1 MADRNSMPAKQPH
14 IAWRITRVV
23 LHIIGKILLW
33 LLTILGTATLICAV
47 AGLIFLSKFS
57 DYLKSDVIPAAE
69 EYADNLGLDNISLSQ
84 TSIIL
89 AQDPDTGEWFELQ
102 TIKAKENRIWVSY
115 ENIPADMINA
125 TIAIEDKR
133 FPEHNGVD
141 WLRTVSAVGNFAS
154 GDASYGASTI
164 TQQLIK
170 NLSKDDDV
178 TINRKVNEI
187 FRALAVEERY
197 TKPEIME
204 WYLNTI
210 YLGEGCYGV
219 QSAAEMYF
227 GKDVGELTA
236 AECASIIAITNNPS
250 LYDPYINPEGNRNRQ
265 LLILGEMYDQGY
277 FPSEAAYLEAKNQEM
292 DFHSSSSDDKSYQ
305 CSACEFIGPRKDYVE
320 EDGAYFCPN
329 CSTQNYAIDT
339 TNYYSYFEDTI
350 YRDVV
355 NDLCTQYG
363 YSELAAQQKL
373 LTGGYRIYATIDPEV
388 QELVDSVYENLDNV
402 PDTVSIQQLQSA
414 IVIINNETGDIVAMS
429 GGVGKKEGNLV
440 LNRATQSRLPM
451 GSSIKPIAVFAPA
464 LEAGVIT
471 PATVFEDSSFYGED
485 EEDWPQNYTRNY
497 SGMCTVLKGVTS
509 SLNTISVKTLH
520 ELGVQESYD
529 FLTQKLGLTTLVDSV
544 EIGGKHYSDIN
555 YAPLA
560 LGELTYGATVREV
573 TQAYATFPNNGM
585 FREAR
590 TYTRV
595 EDAEGNIVLENAQ
608 ESHTALGE
616 KACFYMTSMLQSA
629 VSYGTG
635 YSAGF
640 YGMEVAG
647 KTGTSNNDQT
657 RWFAGYTPYYTAA
670 VWCGYDQMEQIIL
683 SGSYTNPAVV
693 MWKKVMEP
701 LHNDLPYA
709 SFPMP
714 YGVTLCSVCSDCG
727 LRATDACKADV
738 RDGADRVTTVYL
750 YYEDAPKEDCTCH
763 TMVKICGE
771 SGKIANEYCEQAEG
785 NKIEEKGML
794 IFNED
799 WKVGKEEEW
808 VYNEK
813 DEDAFCKI
821 HTADSVK
828 PTEPSTDPTDP
839 TESTEPT
846 ESTPIIDNT
855 EPTEPPDIP
864 EPTQS
869 FPDPSTGLEA
879 LPPEEPWYERRDIAL
894 PEDER

>member
-14 IAWRITRVV
+14 IAWRISRVV

-33 LLTILGTATLICAV
+33 LLSILGTVTLVCAI
-47 AGLIFLSKFS
+47 AGLIFMSKFS
-57 DYLKSDVIPAAE
+57 DYLKSNVIPAAE
-69 EYADNLGLDNISLSQ
+69 EYADNLELDNISLSQ
-84 TSIIL
+84 TSIIM
-89 AQDPDTGEWFELQ
+89 AQDPSTGEWFELQ
-102 TIKAKENRIWVSY
+102 SIFAAENRIWVSY
-115 ENIPADMINA
+115 ENIPTDMINA
-125 TIAIEDKR
+125 AIAIEDKR

-141 WLRTVSAVGNFAS
+141 WIRTVSAVGNFAT

-170 NLSKDDDV
+170 NLSEEDDV

-265 LLILGEMYDQGY
+265 LLILGEMHAQGY
-277 FPSEAAYLEAKNQEM
+277 FDSEAAYLEAKAQEM

-305 CSACEFIGPRKDYVE
+305 CTACEFIGPRKDYVE

-329 CSTQNYAIDT
+329 CGTQNYAIDT
-339 TNYYSYFEDTI
+339 SDYYTYFEDTI

-363 YSELAAQQKL
+363 YSEVAAQQKL
-373 LTGGYRIYATIDPEV
+373 LTGGYRIYATINPDI
-388 QELVDSVYENLDNV
+388 QELVDSVYENIDNV
-402 PDTVSIQQLQSA
+402 PNTVSIQQLQSA
-414 IVIINNETGDIVAMS
+414 IVIIDNQTGDIVAMS

-464 LEAGVIT
+464 LEAGLIT
-471 PATVFEDSSFYGED
+471 PATVFEDSSFYDED

-520 ELGVQESYD
+520 ELGLENSYN
-529 FLTQKLGLTTLVDSV
+529 FLTQKLGLTTLVDSIEV
-544 EIGGKHYSDIN
+544 GGKHYSDIN

-595 EDAEGNIVLENAQ
+595 EDSEGNIILENAQ

-635 YSAGF
+635 YSANF
-640 YGMEVAG
+640 SGMEIAG

-683 SGSYTNPAVV
+683 SDSYTNPAVV
-693 MWKKVMEP
+693 MWKKVMQP
-701 LHNDLPYA
+701 LHQDLEYA

-714 YGVTLCSVCSDCG
+714 SSVGYYSVCSDCG
-727 LRATDACKADV
+727 QKATDACKKDV
-738 RDGADRVTTVYL
+738 RDGSNRVTTVLL
-750 YYEDAPKEDCTCH
+750 YYEDAPKTECTCH
-763 TMVKICGE
+763 IMVKICGE
-771 SGKIANEYCEQAEG
+771 SGKIANEYCELVEG
-785 NKIEEKGML
+785 NTFEEKGML
-794 IFNED
+794 IYNED
-799 WKVGKEEEW
+799 WKVNKDKEW
-808 VYNEK
+808 VYNEE
-813 DEDAFCKI
+813 DEEAFCHI
-821 HTADSVK
+821 HTEESTK
-828 PTEPSTDPTDP
+828 PTEPSTDPTDSSST

-846 ESTPIIDNT
+846 EPTVEPT
-855 EPTEPPDIP
+855 EPTED
-864 EPTQS
+864 TQGGVT
-869 FPDPSTGLEA
+869 DPNTGLEA
-879 LPPEEPWYERRDIAL
+879 LPPEEDPWYEYRNIKL
-894 PEDER
+894 PEEE